1 MPSHHQSA
9 FFQTL
14 ERLDGVDLIVRYFS
28 TVSAERRDL
37 GWDSKMTLAHFEGYV
52 ETIEGL
58 KEVSDWKER
67 IHIVPGFSDTFLKQL
82 LSELLKNKIK
92 WIHWSER
99 SGKGLNKTL
108 NYKYGLVNAL
118 LPFFYFFKGYYRYS
132 ILVNDHSLGAFA
144 ISYLAKK
151 DFLRWGIREKKIRVV
166 NYALAEL
173 ASDKKNVHGVNKTF
187 MFVGAVTKHKGVG
200 YLIKAFEEIVKVE
213 NWRLVI
219 VGKDFSCGYYQELAN
234 KMGLRNSV
242 HFMGPIESKNIS
254 SVIASCDVLILPTLF
269 DGWGAVLNEAASLS
283 KPLISTNQSGA
294 AHHLIVNDYNGYRIR
309 AKSVTDLYNAMLNY
323 NRNPSLIVEH
333 GEKSYEIFQNNSVDK
348 CAIIFKESVLSLLL
362 EANK

>member
-28 TVSAERRDL
+28 TVSAERIDL
-37 GWDSKMTLAHFEGYV
+37 GWDNKMTLAHFEGYV

-58 KEVSDWKER
+58 KEVPDWKER
-67 IHIVPGFSDTFLKQL
+67 IHIVPGFSGTFLKQL

-99 SGKGLNKTL
+99 SGKGLTKTL
-108 NYKYGLVNAL
+108 NYQYSLINAL
-118 LPFFYFFKGYYRYS
+118 LPVFYLLKGYYRYS
-132 ILVNDHSLGAFA
+132 KLVNNQSLGSFA
-144 ISYLAKK
+144 ISNLAKK
-151 DFLRWGIREKKIRVV
+151 DFLRWGISEKKVRVV
-166 NYALAEL
+166 NYGLADL
-173 ASDKKNVHGVNKTF
+173 AFSKENINSANKTF
-187 MFVGAVTKHKGVG
+187 MFVGAITKHKGVE
-200 YLIKAFEEIVKVE
+200 YLIKAFYRIAKVE
-213 NWRLVI
+213 IWSLVL
-219 VGKDFSCGYYQELAN
+219 VGKDFSEGYYQDLVENL
-234 KMGLRNSV
+234 GLSNSV
-242 HFMGPIESKNIS
+242 HFLGPIESKNIS

-294 AHHLIVNDYNGYRIR
+294 AHHLIVNNYNGFRIK
-309 AKSVTDLYNAMLNY
+309 AKSVTDLHNAMLNY
-323 NRNPSLIVEH
+323 TRNPSLIVEH
-333 GEKSYEIFQNNSVDK
+333 GEKSYEIFLNNSVDK
-348 CAIIFKESVLSLLL
+348 CASIFKESVLSLLL